1 MVSCGAAVVAVDGGG
16 YRVSVAPIGVGLL
29 GLGTVG
35 TAVARAIAEQEQ
47 PVMHRLGR
55 PMRVAALFERGP
67 ERAARADLP
76 PDLVQTDGAAVV
88 DDPGVQIIVEVL
100 GGEEPAHELI
110 ERALRAGKPVVTAN
124 KETLAKHGGAL
135 FPLAAARRVPLLCEA
150 SVGGGIPLFAA
161 LRQVQAANAI
171 TAFRGIINGTTNFI
185 LSAMAERGTSYGDA
199 LAEAQRLGYA
209 EPDPTADVEGFDAT
223 YKACVLAQACFG
235 VAVSPDTVA
244 RTGITGV
251 SAEEIADARA
261 SGEVIKLLAQGSFAD
276 GNVSLAV
283 APARVAAGS
292 LLGAT
297 TANYNAIELTGDR
310 VGPVLLVGQGAGPRP
325 TASAIL
331 SDIVDAARVI
341 LGAPPEPYFIRLGG
355 VR

>member
-1 MVSCGAAVVAVDGGG
+1 M
-16 YRVSVAPIGVGLL
+16 SVAPIGVGLL

-47 PVMHRLGR
+47 HVMHRLGR
-55 PMRVAALFERGP
+55 PVRIAAVFERGP
-67 ERAARADLP
+67 ERAARADLS
-76 PDLVQTDGAAVV
+76 PDLIQTDGAAVI
-88 DDPGVQIIVEVL
+88 DDPAVQIVVEVL
-100 GGEEPAHELI
+100 GGEEPAHTLI
-110 ERALRAGKPVVTAN
+110 DRALRAGKPIVTAN

-161 LRQVQAANAI
+161 LRQMQAANTI

-185 LSAMAERGTSYGDA
+185 LSAMAEHGTSYTDA

-235 VAVSPDTVA
+235 IAVSPESVA

-251 SAEEIADARA
+251 SAEQIADAKA
-261 SGEVIKLLAQGSFAD
+261 SGEVIKLLAQGSYAE
-276 GNVSLAV
+276 GAASLSV

-292 LLGAT
+292 PLGST
-297 TANYNAIELTGDR
+297 SANYNAIELTGDR

-331 SDIVDAARVI
+331 SDIVDAARVL

-355 VR
+355 AR

>member
-1 MVSCGAAVVAVDGGG
+1 
-16 YRVSVAPIGVGLL
+16 VSVAPIGVGLL

-35 TAVARAIAEQEQ
+35 TAVARAVAEQERH
-47 PVMHRLGR
+47 VMHRLGR
-55 PMRVAALFERGP
+55 PVRIAAVFERGP
-67 ERAARADLP
+67 ERAARADLS
-76 PDLVQTDGAAVV
+76 PDLIRTDGAAVI
-88 DDPGVQIIVEVL
+88 DDPAVQIVVEAL
-100 GGEEPAHELI
+100 GGEEPAHTLI

-185 LSAMAERGTSYGDA
+185 LSAMAEHGTSYADA

-223 YKACVLAQACFG
+223 YKACVLAQVCFG
-235 VAVSPDTVA
+235 VAVAPESVA

-251 SAEEIADARA
+251 SAEQIAAAKA
-261 SGEVIKLLAQGSFAD
+261 SGEVIKLLAQGSYAD
-276 GNVSLAV
+276 GDVSLAV

-292 LLGAT
+292 ALGAT
-297 TANYNAIELTGDR
+297 SANYNAIELTGDR

-341 LGAPPEPYFIRLGG
+341 LGAPPEPYFVHLGG
-355 VR
+355 IR

>member
-1 MVSCGAAVVAVDGGG
+1 MSIT
-16 YRVSVAPIGVGLL
+16 PIGIGLL

-35 TAVARAIAEQEQ
+35 TAVAQAIAEQEQ
-47 PVMHRLGR
+47 PIMHRLGR
-55 PMRVAALFERGP
+55 PVRIAAVFERGP
-67 ERAARADLP
+67 ERAARADLS

-88 DDPGVQIIVEVL
+88 DDPAVQIVVEVI
-100 GGEEPAHELI
+100 GGEEPAHSLI

-161 LRQVQAANAI
+161 LRQMQAANTI

-185 LSAMAERGTSYGDA
+185 LSAMAEQGTSYSDA

-223 YKACVLAQACFG
+223 YKACVLAQVCFG
-235 VAVSPDTVA
+235 VAVSPNTVV

-251 SAEEIADARA
+251 SAAHIAEAKA
-261 SGEVIKLLAQGSFAD
+261 SGEAIKLLAQGSYAED
-276 GNVSLAV
+276 TVSLSV
-283 APARVAAGS
+283 APVRVTAGS
-292 LLGAT
+292 SLGST
-297 TANYNAIELTGDR
+297 SANYNAIELIGDR

-325 TASAIL
+325 TASAVL
-331 SDIVDAARVI
+331 SDIIDAARVI
-341 LGAPPEPYFIRLGG
+341 LGAPPEPYFVRLGG
-355 VR
+355 SR